1 MLWFFIEVCSE
12 EEEPPGHTQ
21 TSVYFGYICLN
32 VLHSA
37 VFAWLGVSCPSWRW
51 KLTTISLV
59 FGLVRSV
66 RRLCCISTSPPIS
79 SCLAPDLLF
88 SLFHITLFTLFV
100 HFFSALVC
108 FVSCF
113 FSHHV
118 VSFYILP
125 VPLSLSP
132 FPVSSSPLLKHWRA
146 T

>member
-1 MLWFFIEVCSE
+1 MLWFFIEVRSE
-12 EEEPPGHTQ
+12 EEEPPEHTQ

-37 VFAWLGVSCPSWRW
+37 VFVRLSVSCPSWGW

-66 RRLCCISTSPPIS
+66 KRLRCISTSPPIS
-79 SCLAPDLLF
+79 SCLAPDFLF
-88 SLFHITLFTLFV
+88 FFFCPSTSLSSLSLCI
-100 HFFSALVC
+100 SWC
-108 FVSCF
+108 VSCLF
-113 FSHHV
+113 FFPSRCI
-118 VSFYILP
+118 FLYPPPRLP
-125 VPLSLSP
+125 ASP